1 MHATCDTVNL
11 AATSAPSSAAAT
23 STSFRS
29 CLSSRARHNQYATSI
44 HATNSLV
51 LKTSKLSV
59 ATPVYRGM
67 ANAALPKEFF
77 EPNEDGV
84 SGGVEYGFSSTTTD
98 RAVAEFYSKHGL
110 DVTILH
116 KPSSSESPNCID
128 YLSEGK
134 IDLVIDCPNSMDSQ
148 NVTDGYE
155 IRRSAVDS
163 GTALVTN
170 IKQAMLILAPVPSQE

>member
-1 MHATCDTVNL
+1 MYAKYNGALRFYTGEIRYTAQE
-11 AATSAPSSAAAT
+11 AATMKQCPPFLQQQCEHDFKLGKWT
-23 STSFRS
+23 KEPDGT
-29 CLSSRARHNQYATSI
+29 LVWEWHNQYATSI

-98 RAVAEFYSKHGL
+98 RAVAGRMK
-110 DVTILH
+110 
-116 KPSSSESPNCID
+116 K
-128 YLSEGK
+128 
-134 IDLVIDCPNSMDSQ
+134 
-148 NVTDGYE
+148 
-155 IRRSAVDS
+155 
-163 GTALVTN
+163 LVT
-170 IKQAMLILAPVPSQE
+170 A